1 MTRAPVARVLD
12 ALARRI
18 RQQRPDEDRGS
29 ILIWFVIT
37 APVII
42 LLAVLIV
49 DGGAKEKAGERASA
63 YSAEAARAATLA
75 VGPGGGA
82 NATQLAVAA
91 ADKYLNSAG
100 LNGSTSVTGPA
111 TVRVSVSV
119 SVDGPISGHTWTVTR
134 TATARLLVGVE
145 NGQRP

>member
-1 MTRAPVARVLD
+1 MTRQGRRVCAALVRRARE
-12 ALARRI
+12 
-18 RQQRPDEDRGS
+18 QQIEDDRGS

-49 DGGAKEKAGERASA
+49 DGGAKEKAGEQASG

-75 VGPGGGA
+75 VGPDGGT
-82 NATQLAVAA
+82 NQTQAAVAA
-91 ADKYLNSAG
+91 ANEYLNSAG
-100 LNGSTSVTGPA
+100 VNGSITVTGPA
-111 TVRVSVSV
+111 TVQVSVTV

-145 NGQRP
+145 NGQSP

>member
-1 MTRAPVARVLD
+1 MTRPVRSAWEALVRRVQT
-12 ALARRI
+12 
-18 RQQRPDEDRGS
+18 RQIQDDRGS

-49 DGGAKEKAGERASA
+49 DGGAKEKAAEQASA

-75 VGPGGGA
+75 VGPDGA
-82 NATQLAVAA
+82 GHETQAVVAA
-91 ADKYLNSAG
+91 ADKFLNSAG
-100 LNGSTSVTGPA
+100 VSGSTKVTGPA
-111 TVRVSVSV
+111 TVQVSVTV

-134 TATARLLVGVE
+134 TATARLLLGVE
-145 NGQRP
+145 NGQSP

>member
-1 MTRAPVARVLD
+1 VTRAVRRTWRM
-12 ALARRI
+12 LARRVRA
-18 RQQRPDEDRGS
+18 RQLEDDRGS

-49 DGGAKEKAGERASA
+49 DGGAKEKAGEQASA

-75 VGPGGGA
+75 VGPDGGSGQ
-82 NATQLAVAA
+82 TQSAVAA
-91 ADKYLNSAG
+91 ADKYLASAG
-100 LNGSTSVTGPA
+100 VDGTTTITGPA
-111 TVRVSVSV
+111 TVQVRVTV

-145 NGQRP
+145 NGQAP